1 MPNPLVECIPNF
13 SDARRP
19 EVVDAI
25 LQEIQ
30 SVQGVSVLDRHSDID
45 HNRTV
50 ITLVGP
56 PEAVEAAAFKGIEKA
71 AELIDLEK
79 HQGEHP
85 RIGATDVVP
94 FIPISGVSM
103 VDCVEIARRL
113 GKRVGEELNIP
124 VYLYEEA
131 ATRPDRINLEDIR
144 RGEYET
150 LKVEIGQDPARDP
163 DFGPASL
170 TGAGAT
176 VIGARHPLIAFN
188 VYLATDDVAV
198 ANKIARVIRHSSGG
212 LRFVK
217 SMGFSVEGLAQV
229 SMNLTNFRKTAM
241 ARVVEMIRREAT
253 RYGVQIHHSELVGL
267 IPNEA
272 LVDAAI
278 WYMQMDQF
286 EPDQILENRLID
298 ISNKGEP
305 KPVSTKDKN
314 FLDDLASSEPTP
326 GGGSAAAYGAA
337 MAASLVAMVGRLTV
351 GKKNYAEVEDQVWP
365 LIEEA
370 TQLKTQMQTAV
381 DEDAAAFKAYMQARK
396 LPRDTDQQKSTR
408 IEAIHTASINAA
420 KVPLHVAR
428 TSLKVLQL
436 AVTAAE
442 IGNLNA
448 ISDAGAA
455 GAFAS
460 AALQSAGLNVR
471 INLPGLET
479 EPLPAEMLNEL
490 KNLEKQA
497 EHFSKKLKQG
507 LNERGGLN
515 LS

>member
-1 MPNPLVECIPNF
+1 
-13 SDARRP
+13 
-19 EVVDAI
+19 
-25 LQEIQ
+25 
-30 SVQGVSVLDRHSDID
+30 
-45 HNRTV
+45 
-50 ITLVGP
+50 
-56 PEAVEAAAFKGIEKA
+56 
-71 AELIDLEK
+71 
-79 HQGEHP
+79 
-85 RIGATDVVP
+85 
-94 FIPISGVSM
+94 
-103 VDCVEIARRL
+103 
-113 GKRVGEELNIP
+113 
-124 VYLYEEA
+124 
-131 ATRPDRINLEDIR
+131 
-144 RGEYET
+144 
-150 LKVEIGQDPARDP
+150 
-163 DFGPASL
+163 
-170 TGAGAT
+170 
-176 VIGARHPLIAFN
+176 
-188 VYLATDDVAV
+188 
-198 ANKIARVIRHSSGG
+198 
-212 LRFVK
+212 
-217 SMGFSVEGLAQV
+217 
-229 SMNLTNFRKTAM
+229 
-241 ARVVEMIRREAT
+241 
-253 RYGVQIHHSELVGL
+253 
-267 IPNEA
+267 
-272 LVDAAI
+272 
-278 WYMQMDQF
+278 
-286 EPDQILENRLID
+286 
-298 ISNKGEP
+298 
-305 KPVSTKDKN
+305 
-314 FLDDLASSEPTP
+314 
-326 GGGSAAAYGAA
+326 
-337 MAASLVAMVGRLTV
+337 
-351 GKKNYAEVEDQVWP
+351 